1 LVEPALADAQP
12 GNRDQFLRHGYFI
25 VDADTRPGKLVFN
38 RIVELPDAYTARQ
51 TGADAERK
59 AKSEAASAVQSE
71 AVVGSLSEERVRAR
85 ASDAGLAERY
95 SHYVDALELSPEQA
109 DPLTG
114 SRAVVT
120 FFEAALA
127 SGASARTAAN
137 WINNEVLR
145 ELKDSSIDDLAF
157 SGADLGELARLV
169 DDGAVTTAAAKTIY
183 AEMAAGKG
191 APQAIVRRLGLDQT
205 LSTTELTA
213 IVQQVLATLPDKV
226 AEYQS
231 GKTSL
236 LGMFTGQVMRAT
248 GNKADPKQV
257 QALLKQQLEA

>member
-1 LVEPALADAQP
+1 
-12 GNRDQFLRHGYFI
+12 
-25 VDADTRPGKLVFN
+25 
-38 RIVELPDAYTARQ
+38 
-51 TGADAERK
+51 
-59 AKSEAASAVQSE
+59 
-71 AVVGSLSEERVRAR
+71 
-85 ASDAGLAERY
+85 
-95 SHYVDALELSPEQA
+95 
-109 DPLTG
+109 
-114 SRAVVT
+114 
-120 FFEAALA
+120 
-127 SGASARTAAN
+127 
-137 WINNEVLR
+137 
-145 ELKDSSIDDLAF
+145 
-157 SGADLGELARLV
+157 
-169 DDGAVTTAAAKTIY
+169 
-183 AEMAAGKG
+183 MAAGKG